1 MGLYI
6 FISIDRSIKEGDVT
20 KTDHLNFHLWGLT
33 FGVIS
38 DLISLMGNPS
48 INNQQYKQ
56 SNKDDNRKNHIR
68 MQN

>member
-1 MGLYI
+1 M
-6 FISIDRSIKEGDVT
+6 
-20 KTDHLNFHLWGLT
+20 GLT

-56 SNKDDNRKNHIR
+56 SNKDDNKEEPYSDAELKEIKMLRKKEPGSR
-68 MQN
+68 YYSLW